1 MKYLNLFKKTFALE
15 LSSEMA
21 YKGNFFIK
29 SLGLILADFIGPLVI
44 LLIYTN
50 SSGIRGW
57 GFEEFILFQGTFVL
71 VTGLSHFL
79 LLGLPFQ
86 VIENVRE
93 GTFDKILIKPFNP
106 LIYLSFT
113 SIDLE
118 GLAEVLA
125 GLSLVIWG
133 FIKLDIL
140 IVSFNTLLYI
150 FLILVAFIFLYAAF
164 VLMSAMAFLFV
175 KSFGLFDLFFKII
188 DVARY
193 PLNIYEGGM
202 RFIFTFLLLRR

>member
-1 MKYLNLFKKTFALE
+1 
-15 LSSEMA
+15 
-21 YKGNFFIK
+21 
-29 SLGLILADFIGPLVI
+29 
-44 LLIYTN
+44 
-50 SSGIRGW
+50 
-57 GFEEFILFQGTFVL
+57 
-71 VTGLSHFL
+71 
-79 LLGLPFQ
+79 
-86 VIENVRE
+86 
-93 GTFDKILIKPFNP
+93 
-106 LIYLSFT
+106 
-113 SIDLE
+113 
-118 GLAEVLA
+118 
-125 GLSLVIWG
+125 LVIWG

-202 RFIFTFLLLRR
+202 RFIFTFLIPIGIVSFYPASSLLKGFSFVVFMEILVPVILFLIFSLIMWNKAIRKYTSAGG